1 MCNVGVKVNGI
12 WVQDWF
18 GICMIFFGKCVMW
31 NWKWNSDNYL
41 QLDSCIKQWK
51 EEGVQFF
58 FYINLYVVSDKDFC
72 VEVVKYGY
80 LVKDVMGGDYL
91 VEFGEFYGGV
101 VDLIN
106 FEVYDW
112 FKDVIKKNMI
122 VFGCSGW
129 MVDFGEYLLIDM
141 YLYNGVS
148 VEIMYNV
155 WFVLWVKCNYEVLQ
169 EIGKFGE
176 ILFFMCVGY
185 IGSQKYFIMMWVGDQ
200 NVDWSFD
207 DGLVFVVFVV
217 LLLVMIGYGLYYSD
231 IGGYI
236 ILFDMKCSK
245 ELLLCWCDFSVFM
258 LMMCIYEGNCFG
270 DNWQFDGDV
279 EIIVYFVCMII
290 VFIMLKL
297 YFKQVVV

>member
-1 MCNVGVKVNGI
+1 
-12 WVQDWF
+12 
-18 GICMIFFGKCVMW
+18 MI
-31 NWKWNSDNYL
+31 
-41 QLDSCIKQWK
+41 
-51 EEGVQFF
+51 
-58 FYINLYVVSDKDFC
+58 
-72 VEVVKYGY
+72 
-80 LVKDVMGGDYL
+80 
-91 VEFGEFYGGV
+91 EFGCG
-101 VDLIN
+101 
-106 FEVYDW
+106 
-112 FKDVIKKNMI
+112 
-122 VFGCSGW
+122 GW
-129 MVDFGEYLLIDM
+129 MVDFGEYLFIDM

-155 WFVLWVKCNYEVLQ
+155 WFVLWVKCNYEVF
-169 EIGKFGE
+169 EEMGKFSE
-176 ILFFMCVGY
+176 IFFFMCVGF

-207 DGLVFVVFVV
+207 DGLVLVVLVV

-236 ILFDMKCSK
+236 ILFEMKCSK

-290 VFIMLKL
+290 VFIILKFYL
-297 YFKQVVV
+297 KEVVVLNVKFGLLVMCLLFLYYEDDVYIYILKYQYLLGCDILVVLVYEEGCSDWMFYLLEDNWVYVWMGEVFWGGEVIVNVFIGKLLVFYCVDSEWVVLFVLLKSI